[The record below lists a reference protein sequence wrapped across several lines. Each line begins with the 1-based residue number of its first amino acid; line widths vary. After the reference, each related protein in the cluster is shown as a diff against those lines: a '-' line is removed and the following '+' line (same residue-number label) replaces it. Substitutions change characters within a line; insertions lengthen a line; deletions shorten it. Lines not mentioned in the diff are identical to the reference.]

1 MTASLT
7 KVAIFS
13 LSEKLDLRMVG
24 TAFANLGIWP
34 GGGRRNL
41 RVSVREIKK
50 RREIQAKLEGLVEDM
65 KQEQREVVDPKLLM
79 GDRGEG

>member
-34 GGGRRNL
+34 GEAEGFSGFLLERQ
-41 RVSVREIKK
+41 K
-50 RREIQAKLEGLVEDM
+50 RREIQAKLESLVEDM
-65 KQEQREVVDPKLLM
+65 RQEQREVVDPKMLM

>member
-1 MTASLT
+1 MQTWVS
-7 KVAIFS
+7 
-13 LSEKLDLRMVG
+13 G
-24 TAFANLGIWP
+24 Q
-34 GGGRRNL
+34 GGGRRIL

-65 KQEQREVVDPKLLM
+65 RQEQREVVDPKLLM

>member
-7 KVAIFS
+7 KVAIFIIFS

-34 GGGRRNL
+34 GGGRRIL

-50 RREIQAKLEGLVEDM
+50 EEKSRLGL
-65 KQEQREVVDPKLLM
+65 RAWW
-79 GDRGEG
+79 RI

>member
-34 GGGRRNL
+34 EGGRRIL
-41 RVSVREIKK
+41 RVSVGEIKK
-50 RREIQAKLEGLVEDM
+50 EEKYRLSLRAWWRI
-65 KQEQREVVDPKLLM
+65 
-79 GDRGEG
+79 

>member
-7 KVAIFS
+7 KVAIFTIFS
-13 LSEKLDLRMVG
+13 ISEKLDLRMVG

-34 GGGRRNL
+34 GGGRRIL

-50 RREIQAKLEGLVEDM
+50 EEKYRLSLRAWWRI
-65 KQEQREVVDPKLLM
+65 
-79 GDRGEG
+79 

>member
-7 KVAIFS
+7 KVAIFIIFS

-34 GGGRRNL
+34 GGGRRIL

-50 RREIQAKLEGLVEDM
+50 EEKYRLSLRAWWRI
-65 KQEQREVVDPKLLM
+65 
-79 GDRGEG
+79 

>member
-7 KVAIFS
+7 KVAIFIIFS

-34 GGGRRNL
+34 GGGRRIL
-41 RVSVREIKK
+41 RVSVR
-50 RREIQAKLEGLVEDM
+50 LSLVEDM
-65 KQEQREVVDPKLLM
+65 SQEQREVVDPKLFM

>member
-7 KVAIFS
+7 KVAIFIIVS
-13 LSEKLDLRMVG
+13 LSEKLNLRMVG

-34 GGGRRNL
+34 GGGRRIL

-50 RREIQAKLEGLVEDM
+50 KDKSRLSSRAWL
-65 KQEQREVVDPKLLM
+65 
-79 GDRGEG
+79 